1 MGNRLHFNTTM
12 FRLSRATASFV
23 RPLPQWTS
31 SVMGRWYADLPE
43 HYVINMPALSP
54 TMEEG
59 NLASWEVSEGDEVEA
74 GDGLELIQT
83 DKAQLEFESPE
94 DGFIARLFRESGEEN
109 IKVGELIAVIA
120 EEEDDMAA
128 FKDLTAAD
136 LGGSSASSDSAS
148 SSSDSESSESA
159 AAPAAAAPS
168 SSGSWVAASPL
179 AKNTAAEQGVSL
191 ENVKGTGF
199 GGRIVQADVLDAA
212 SAGAPAVSAASA
224 PAPAAGSA
232 YSVIPAD
239 AVRKVIAS
247 RLQESKQTIP
257 HFYLS
262 VDIEL
267 DQLME
272 VRSELNAAGGDEYK
286 LTVNDF
292 VVKASA
298 LALQQVPEVN
308 SSWHGDFIR
317 QYHTSDISV
326 AVDTGS
332 GLITPIVEAAES
344 RGLTSISAKVKD
356 LAARAKEN
364 KLAPHEY
371 QGGTFSISNLGPY
384 GISHFTAI
392 INPPQACI
400 LAVGSGSKRIV
411 PDADSEPGFREAN
424 VMTVTLS
431 CDHRVVDGAVG
442 ARWLQVFKKYMEN
455 PVNM

>member
-74 GDGLELIQT
+74 GDVLALIQT

-128 FKDLTAAD
+128 FKDLTSAD
-136 LGGSSASSDSAS
+136 LGGSPAS
-148 SSSDSESSESA
+148 SSASHVST
-159 AAPAAAAPS
+159 APS
-168 SSGSWVAASPL
+168 SAGSWVAASPL

>member
-74 GDGLELIQT
+74 GDVLALIQT

-109 IKVGELIAVIA
+109 IKVGELIADIA

-128 FKDLTAAD
+128 FKDLTSAD
-136 LGGSSASSDSAS
+136 LGGSPAS
-148 SSSDSESSESA
+148 SSASHVST
-159 AAPAAAAPS
+159 APS
-168 SSGSWVAASPL
+168 SAGSWVAASPL

-356 LAARAKEN
+356 LAARA
-364 KLAPHEY
+364 
-371 QGGTFSISNLGPY
+371 
-384 GISHFTAI
+384 
-392 INPPQACI
+392 
-400 LAVGSGSKRIV
+400 
-411 PDADSEPGFREAN
+411 
-424 VMTVTLS
+424 
-431 CDHRVVDGAVG
+431 
-442 ARWLQVFKKYMEN
+442 
-455 PVNM
+455 